1 MTETTRLPVAC
12 THISIRIRPYLA
24 AIGAIATVL
33 CLAPALVYAQSPAL
47 FGGGG
52 SPLSSKD
59 PIDIA
64 ADVLDVDQQKQVAVF
79 TGNVDA
85 VQGDLHLRS
94 DVLTVYYDSRD
105 DASEEAAPKKDEATS
120 AIGQSS
126 DITKIRVTGNVVIT
140 SPEETATGDWALY
153 DVATAKVTMGGD
165 VVLTRGE
172 NILKGHKLIVDLET
186 GQSKLEAAPNGEGEK
201 KRIRGL
207 LIPNN
212 GDTESDGESDGESN
226 RESEGEDNQE
236 KAEEEETPSPTETL
250 TGAITE

>member
-1 MTETTRLPVAC
+1 MTWLPVSLE
-12 THISIRIRPYLA
+12 HSIFRIRSYFVA
-24 AIGAIATVL
+24 AGAIAITL
-33 CLAPALVYAQSPAL
+33 CFAPTLVDAQSPAL

-105 DASEEAAPKKDEATS
+105 DGKKEAAPKKDEATS

-212 GDTESDGESDGESN
+212 GDKESDGKGDGEA
-226 RESEGEDNQE
+226 NQE
-236 KAEEEETPSPTETL
+236 KSEEEETPGQTEAL